1 MMYENKC
8 YRESIFYKPIYQRR
22 FNAKMLLYLL
32 INFLSAQLIKCSR
45 TYFFISPKKTYKL
58 QKHKKPT
65 CIPIASRL
73 SFISNMLHTYIDL
86 HPACITRIKYSNLVI
101 ATCSS
106 SFTSISCTAIT
117 FLKLQFIYIK
127 THLHPNVTSLTR
139 SLAPS
144 QPPQAVLAGPHYSDN
159 STVCCSAAGRRSR
172 QRRAD
177 RRSCLLE

>member
-32 INFLSAQLIKCSR
+32 INFLSAQLIKCSK
-45 TYFFISPKKTYKL
+45 TYFFISPKKTHKL

-86 HPACITRIKYSNLVI
+86 HPACVTWIQVQQLPS
-101 ATCSS
+101 
-106 SFTSISCTAIT
+106 
-117 FLKLQFIYIK
+117 LKLQFIYIK
-127 THLHPNVTSLTR
+127 TYLHPNVTSLTR
-139 SLAPS
+139 SQAPS
-144 QPPQAVLAGPHYSDN
+144 QPPQAVLADLRYSDS
-159 STVCCSAAGRRSR
+159 STVCYSVAGRRSR

-177 RRSCLLE
+177 RRSYQLE